1 MFSEIL
7 QNSQENNCA
16 RVFFPINLQTRGLQL
31 YWKGNPTTGAF
42 LWILQFFSEQP
53 FCKTSAF
60 VCKPKLMQKL
70 YVHNRKQHFKKN
82 FYVLT
87 HMHLSRTSRSSF
99 SYLSTNKS
107 SVSLLQGFSGSL
119 AGGKVGALNKLI
131 QKTFCYSFIKI
142 VIFWSSHFHLPLF
155 LRLQFCKISNC
166 YSFWYLNYAVS
177 PFATNYTAWNFLLQ
191 PIISLSG
198 LCALV
203 HYFST
208 KWNRL
213 LYRHSPGSTWTISWM
228 FTNIY

>member
-1 MFSEIL
+1 MT
-7 QNSQENNCA
+7 QE
-16 RVFFPINLQTRGLQL
+16 
-31 YWKGNPTTGAF
+31 
-42 LWILQFFSEQP
+42 
-53 FCKTSAF
+53 
-60 VCKPKLMQKL
+60 L
-70 YVHNRKQHFKKN
+70 YVHNRKQHFKKK

-87 HMHLSRTSRSSF
+87 DMHLPKTSRSSF
-99 SYLSTNKS
+99 SYLSSNKS
-107 SVSLLQGFSGSL
+107 CVSLLQFFF
-119 AGGKVGALNKLI
+119 AGGKVGALNILI
-131 QKTFCYSFIKI
+131 QKIFCYSCIKI
-142 VIFWSSHFHLPLF
+142 VIFWSWHFHLPLF
-155 LRLQFCKISNC
+155 LLLQFCKISNR